1 MYNNRNI
8 SPNTDK
14 LMILLDGVDRDKQEL
29 LDNMVEDEFY
39 YTFMGLDKCL
49 SYSSI
54 KWLLKSPKWFEYKR
68 RNPDPE
74 TQALRDGRLV
84 HAEILEPQKYDTFNF
99 VDVSSKNTKKWK
111 LAVEETGKANTF
123 TLKEK
128 YMNSRVSTAFLQ
140 NDRAVSFLNGAET
153 EVPAVELLNNIPV
166 RGKADIYKAGHY
178 VADVKTTNDGV
189 KTIDLKDGSVTNQFK
204 FTISKY
210 DYDLQAYLYTQLF
223 DVPEF
228 WWLVVDKT
236 TTDIGIFKA
245 SAETLESGKLKLQAA
260 LQIYEAFFIDEL
272 IDLSQYYK
280 EDEL

>member
-1 MYNNRNI
+1 MR
-8 SPNTDK
+8 
-14 LMILLDGVDRDKQEL
+14 LLDHTTADKQEL
-29 LDNMVEDEFY
+29 LTKMLDDGFY
-39 YTFMGLDKCL
+39 YTIMGLDKCL

-54 KWLLKSPKWFEYKR
+54 KWLLKSPKWFDYKKR
-68 RNPDPE
+68 KPDPE

-111 LAVEETGKANTF
+111 LAVEESGKANTF

-128 YMNSRVSTAFLQ
+128 YMNTRISTAFLQ
-140 NDRAVSFLNGAET
+140 NDRCVSFMQGAET
-153 EVPAVELLNNIPV
+153 EVPALEFIHNIPV
-166 RGKADIYKAGHY
+166 RGKADIYKAGEF
-178 VADVKTTNDGV
+178 VADVKTTNDG
-189 KTIDLKDGSVTNQFK
+189 LKDVELKNGKVTNQFK

-223 DVPEF
+223 NVPNF
-228 WWLVVDKT
+228 YWLVIDKT
-236 TTDIGIFKA
+236 TTDIGVFKA
-245 SAETLESGKLKLQAA
+245 SQETLKMGQLKLQAA
-260 LQIYEAFFIDEL
+260 MQTYEAFFIDEL